1 MKKLLV
7 LLVVVLSISMFAQV
21 TIEFW
26 HAMSGWRIELL
37 KSMAED
43 FMKTHP
49 NIKVNV
55 QYTGSYRDTFNKTI
69 AGVKAGNAPH
79 IVQIYDI
86 GTQAMIDGGIA
97 VPIGDLIDE
106 DPTIDKGA
114 FLEQVTNYYT
124 VDGKMYSMPFNSST
138 AILFYNKTMF
148 KEVGLDPEK
157 PPRTYDELIEYARK
171 LQKKDA
177 NGNVVRYGLTW
188 PTHSW
193 FFEQMMAVQN
203 APLVNNGNGRAGVRP
218 TEAVFNGKA
227 GQNIFNLFKKMTDEG
242 LLLNTK
248 REDWSGARQIF
259 ISQKA
264 GMVLYST
271 SDVKFFVE
279 TAKENGFEVGTA
291 FLPKPDL
298 SVQGGTVIGGGSLW
312 ILKNHPKE
320 EIDAAWEFV
329 KWMTEPAQ
337 QIRWHLE
344 TGYFPVRKDAIEQLL
359 AEGFYS
365 QHPNYLTAIMELLLS
380 KQTVNTNGAVMG
392 VFPETREIIEKEYEN
407 VINGRKTVERALNDA
422 AKTVTNAL
430 KRYNRVFK

>member
-37 KSMAED
+37 QNMAKD

-55 QYTGSYRDTFNKTI
+55 QYTGSYLDTFNKTV
-69 AGVKAGNAPH
+69 AAVKAGKAPH

-97 VPIGDLIDE
+97 VPMEDLIE
-106 DPTIDKGA
+106 QDPSIDKGA

-124 VDGKMYSMPFNSST
+124 VDGKLYSMPFNSST

-148 KEVGLDPEK
+148 KEVGLDPNK

-177 NGNVVRYGLTW
+177 NGKVIRYGLTW

-193 FFEQMMAVQN
+193 FFEQLMAVQN

-218 TEAVFNGKA
+218 TEAVFNSQAGK
-227 GQNIFNLFKKMTDEG
+227 NIFNLFKKMTDEG
-242 LLLNTK
+242 LLINTK
-248 REDWSGARQIF
+248 REDWNGSSQLFLA
-259 ISQKA
+259 QKA
-264 GMVLYST
+264 GMLLYST
-271 SDVKFFVE
+271 SDVKFFDE
-279 TAKENGFEVGTA
+279 SSKKNGFEVGTA
-291 FLPKPDL
+291 FLPKPDE
-298 SVQGGTVIGGGSLW
+298 SVQGGSVIGGGSLW
-312 ILKNHPKE
+312 ILKGHSDE
-320 EIDAAWEFV
+320 ETKAAWEFV

-337 QIRWHLE
+337 QIKWHLE

-359 AEGFYS
+359 FSGFYS
-365 QHPNYLTAIMELLLS
+365 EHPNYLTAIMELLLS

-392 VFPETREIIEKEYEN
+392 VFPKTREIIETEYEN
-407 VINGRKTVERALNDA
+407 VINGKKSVDQALNDA
-422 AKTVTNAL
+422 AKVVTIEL
-430 KRYNRVFK
+430 KRYNRLYK